1 MNELRLVWIDLE
13 MTGLNPDVDVI
24 LEIACII
31 TGPDLKPI
39 AETEAVIAAPQAALA
54 AMGDFVRDMH
64 TQNGLLA
71 RVAKAT
77 TSVQQA
83 EQQVLNLV
91 KQHCEQGKGVLAGNS
106 IQQDRR
112 FLYRYMPTLESFLF
126 YRQVDV
132 STLKVLAQAW
142 YPALPKFE
150 KPGKDHTALAD
161 IKDSIAE
168 LAWYREKVLKPA

>member
-1 MNELRLVWIDLE
+1 MNADLRLVWIDLE

-39 AETEAVIAAPQAALA
+39 AEAEAVIAAPADALGR
-54 AMGDFVRDMH
+54 MGDFVRDMH
-64 TQNGLLA
+64 TKNGLLA

-77 TSVQQA
+77 TTVQQA
-83 EQQVLNLV
+83 EQLVLGLV
-91 KQHCEQGKGVLAGNS
+91 QKHCKQGQGVLAGNS
-106 IQQDRR
+106 IHQDRR
-112 FLYRYMPTLESFLF
+112 FLYRYMPSLESYLF

-132 STLKVLAQAW
+132 STLKVLREAW
-142 YPALPKFE
+142 YPATPKFD

-168 LAWYREKVLKPA
+168 LAYYRANLLR